1 MAARAMHRI
10 SLHGAI
16 PADRNGAV
24 RNARGKCMTAVHSG
38 KTGRKLETAN
48 LNGCFARIL
57 PDMSAFLCEIWSRRK
72 VRRLKNWQPG
82 ISNNADQ
89 VKQLLRD
96 RALAALDRPQSQLP
110 AILCFDIVGG
120 GSRIWRSQRRR
131 NSWATS
137 SDTLQTSVRPYEG
150 DYADSCTRP
159 KEGTG

>member
-1 MAARAMHRI
+1 MR
-10 SLHGAI
+10 
-16 PADRNGAV
+16 D
-24 RNARGKCMTAVHSG
+24 
-38 KTGRKLETAN
+38 LEPTE
-48 LNGCFARIL
+48 
-57 PDMSAFLCEIWSRRK
+57 SASFEELA
-72 VRRLKNWQPG
+72 PG

-137 SDTLQTSVRPYEG
+137 PDTSSDQRSAV
-150 DYADSCTRP
+150 
-159 KEGTG
+159 